1 MMQLAQQTR
10 HSRACQPSD
19 FPTRWCAWCCRSNDA
34 YTKFGRS
41 GWMIPLFCVFLN
53 QKHRSK
59 NGRKKRNS
67 ALYLHS
73 GKISKN
79 EHVWLASV
87 HITPPSL
94 HCLEV
99 TLLEFRIIFVLLPR
113 SFIALGEVYTP
124 TTRNSF

>member
-1 MMQLAQQTR
+1 MDD
-10 HSRACQPSD
+10 SS
-19 FPTRWCAWCCRSNDA
+19 
-34 YTKFGRS
+34 
-41 GWMIPLFCVFLN
+41 FLCLPKPKTQE
-53 QKHRSK
+53 QKWEK
-59 NGRKKRNS
+59 KKRNS

-87 HITPPSL
+87 HIPPPSL

-113 SFIALGEVYTP
+113 SFIALREVYTP